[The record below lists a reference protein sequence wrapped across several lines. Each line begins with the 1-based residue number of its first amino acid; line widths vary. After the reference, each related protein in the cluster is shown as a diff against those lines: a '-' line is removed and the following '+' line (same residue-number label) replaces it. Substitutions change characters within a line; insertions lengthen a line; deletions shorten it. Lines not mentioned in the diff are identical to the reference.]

1 MFTHF
6 ARADETDR
14 SPAMDQLQRYLNFA
28 KLLEDAGVQIP
39 MKHCSNSAGII
50 RIPEANLNAVRAG
63 ITIYGMYPAIST
75 ISSSVYGSS
84 STKYF

>member
-14 SPAMDQLQRYLNFA
+14 SPAMDQLKRYLNFA

-50 RIPEANLNAVRAG
+50 RIPER
-63 ITIYGMYPAIST
+63 I
-75 ISSSVYGSS
+75 
-84 STKYF
+84 